1 MTQRSNVGSVP
12 PGPEEEWEGTDR
24 YEVVGRLGQGG
35 MGVVYEVLDRERGE
49 HVALKTL
56 PRFTPAALY
65 LFKFEFRT
73 LADVHHTNLVRL
85 HEMVVGDAGQ
95 AFFTMELVR
104 GRDFLAHVR
113 QSDERAGL
121 DVPSTRR
128 SVLQTSRDRDTQRA
142 AHLAASST
150 PLSVSRAKVD
160 EGRLR
165 STLRQLVKGVHAL
178 HAAGKVHRDIKPSNV
193 LVTNEG
199 RVVLLDFGV
208 AADLG
213 TRGAFV
219 ASSGEIVGTAAYM
232 APEQADDKPPTP
244 ASDWYSVG
252 VMLYE
257 ALVGRPPFVGSAI
270 DVITMKGM
278 MDPPPPSESVDGV
291 PPDID
296 ALCTILLHRDALAR
310 PAGPEILR
318 RLGAVPRRYSPTPI
332 RLAESQPLSPFVG
345 REDQA
350 RTLRDAFANSRRGL
364 STTVLVAGA
373 SGWASRP
380 WCTRSWTSWPRTTTL
395 SCCVAERTSGRPCPS
410 RRSTAPS
417 TRSVDTS

>member
-1 MTQRSNVGSVP
+1 MTQRSNVGSLP
-12 PGPEEEWEGTDR
+12 PDPEEEWKGTGR

-35 MGVVYEVLDRERGE
+35 MGVVYEVFDRERGE

-65 LFKFEFRT
+65 HFKLEFRT

-104 GRDFLAHVR
+104 GRDFIAHVR
-113 QSDERAGL
+113 QSDEPATL
-121 DVPSTRR
+121 NVPSTRR
-128 SVLQTSRDRDTQRA
+128 SVLQRSTDRDSQRA
-142 AHLAASST
+142 ADPGAGSR
-150 PLSVSRAKVD
+150 PLSASRAKAD

-165 STLRQLVKGVHAL
+165 STLLQLVKGVHAL

-193 LVTNEG
+193 LVTDEG

-213 TRGAFV
+213 TRGACV

-232 APEQADDKPPTP
+232 APEQADDRAPTP

-257 ALVGRPPFVGSAI
+257 ALVGRPPFGGSAV
-270 DVITMKGM
+270 DVITIKGM

-296 ALCTILLHRDALAR
+296 ALCSVLLHRDPVAR
-310 PAGPEILR
+310 PAGPR
-318 RLGAVPRRYSPTPI
+318 SFDVWVPRRDVTPPH
-332 RLAESQPLSPFVG
+332 RYG
-345 REDQA
+345 
-350 RTLRDAFANSRRGL
+350 
-364 STTVLVAGA
+364 
-373 SGWASRP
+373 
-380 WCTRSWTSWPRTTTL
+380 
-395 SCCVAERTSGRPCPS
+395 
-410 RRSTAPS
+410 
-417 TRSVDTS
+417 